1 MPEFAYS
8 LNREKKNEIAFIYD
22 QESCHTVSMYTNT
35 LMLDYYRTSDLPR
48 IGASVDYYFHDDMG
62 REDMPDYKFYVMM
75 NLFDISDKERE
86 IIIQKAKKNHAVVLW
101 LYAPGFINPDRDQ
114 VMANE
119 NIQELTGFKVG
130 PLRPHLLSAV

>member
-1 MPEFAYS
+1 
-8 LNREKKNEIAFIYD
+8 
-22 QESCHTVSMYTNT
+22 MYTNT

-114 VMANE
+114 VWQMRISRSSQASRWAAS
-119 NIQELTGFKVG
+119 TT
-130 PLRPHLLSAV
+130 PALRGLR

>member
-1 MPEFAYS
+1 MIAEFAYS

-86 IIIQKAKKNHAVVLW
+86 IIIQKDKEKPCRGALA
-101 LYAPGFINPDRDQ
+101 
-114 VMANE
+114 
-119 NIQELTGFKVG
+119 
-130 PLRPHLLSAV
+130 LRSGLHQSGSGSGDGK